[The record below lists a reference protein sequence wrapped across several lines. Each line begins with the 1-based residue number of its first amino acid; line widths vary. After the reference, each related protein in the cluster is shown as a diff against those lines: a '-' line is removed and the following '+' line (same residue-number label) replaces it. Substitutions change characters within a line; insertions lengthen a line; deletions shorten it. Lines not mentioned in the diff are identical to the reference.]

1 MKTLHVVVPV
11 YNEEAILPELNRRLV
26 EVVEG
31 LPYAWRVTY
40 VDDGS
45 RDRTPDL
52 LAVFCR
58 EDPRI
63 GAVHLSRNFGQQLA
77 IAAGLS
83 VASGDAVVLMDGDL
97 QDPPE
102 VIPRLVEKWEEG
114 HDVVYAVK
122 QHRKEGAW
130 KRVLFSLFYKLLG
143 RLSPIEMP
151 ENAGNFSLMDARVVE
166 VVNGMPERNRYVSGL
181 RAYVGGS
188 QVGVEFERAPRYAGE
203 PRQSLTKLVRMAM
216 DAFFA
221 FSEVPLRVATLL
233 GFAVSGLA
241 LLVLGN
247 VLYQKFISGEAI
259 LGWASVM
266 TSILFL
272 GGVQLL
278 CLGIVGEYVGRVYNE
293 VKGRP
298 GYIVDRY
305 RNLSVRDCRRV
316 GGARRAAGPASETGA
331 ALSGPA
337 VRSDPS
343 RDELDEAGDA
353 RPSAPPAA
361 LAAGEPVSA
370 VGS

>member
-11 YNEEAILPELNRRLV
+11 YDEEAILPELNRRLT
-26 EVVEG
+26 EVLEG

-58 EDPRI
+58 EEPRI

-102 VIPRLVEKWEEG
+102 VIPRLVEKWEAG
-114 HDVVYAVK
+114 YDVVYAVK
-122 QHRKEGAW
+122 RERKEAAW
-130 KRVLFSLFYKLLG
+130 KRALFSLFYAVLD
-143 RLSPIEMP
+143 RLSPIDMP
-151 ENAGNFSLMDARVVE
+151 ANAGNFSLMDARVVE
-166 VVNGMPERNRYVSGL
+166 VINRMPERNRYVSGL
-181 RAYVGGS
+181 RAYVGGR
-188 QVGVEFERAPRYAGE
+188 QVGVEFERAPRFAGA
-203 PRQSLTKLVRMAM
+203 PRQSLTRLVRMAL

-233 GFAVSGLA
+233 GFAVSGVA

-247 VLYQKFISGEAI
+247 VLYQKFISGQAI

-278 CLGIVGEYVGRVYNE
+278 CLGIMGEYVGRVYNE

-298 GYIVDRY
+298 GFVVGRY
-305 RNLSVRDCRRV
+305 RNV
-316 GGARRAAGPASETGA
+316 GPAEERPGGGRLPGRGGPSEWRPARASGTTSLRRRDGEAPTA
-331 ALSGPA
+331 ASG
-337 VRSDPS
+337 
-343 RDELDEAGDA
+343 
-353 RPSAPPAA
+353 
-361 LAAGEPVSA
+361 
-370 VGS
+370 